1 MSAVKRILAV
11 IDPDKKEQPAFSR
24 ALCFDNGQPLE
35 IILLSCLC
43 YPSIESTYILDPEN
57 ITQVKD
63 AMIKQHHNKMLTLV
77 HECKLKAAKIELEVI
92 WRDSVHIGIL
102 EMVEQYQPDLLIKS
116 THKHSAV
123 TRWFFNSVD
132 KQLLRACPTPLL
144 FVKQH
149 EWPENAT
156 IMAAIDP
163 GHRLNKQGELDK
175 RILTLAHGIA
185 QQLNLPLHACHCF
198 DPSYWEILFKA
209 VGVAEIWTDVFPAN
223 PDVNDHRVLDDLR
236 ELHSKKFNQDCQDT
250 VPNSEN
256 RHLIEGSVDEV
267 IPTLVLE
274 QKVAIVVLS
283 TEHRTGLLESTAEDI
298 LEAVEC
304 DVLAI
309 KPAGF
314 ESPFTDRLR

>member
-1 MSAVKRILAV
+1 
-11 IDPDKKEQPAFSR
+11 
-24 ALCFDNGQPLE
+24 
-35 IILLSCLC
+35 
-43 YPSIESTYILDPEN
+43 
-57 ITQVKD
+57 
-63 AMIKQHHNKMLTLV
+63 
-77 HECKLKAAKIELEVI
+77 
-92 WRDSVHIGIL
+92 
-102 EMVEQYQPDLLIKS
+102 
-116 THKHSAV
+116 
-123 TRWFFNSVD
+123 
-132 KQLLRACPTPLL
+132 
-144 FVKQH
+144 
-149 EWPENAT
+149 
-156 IMAAIDP
+156 MAAIDP